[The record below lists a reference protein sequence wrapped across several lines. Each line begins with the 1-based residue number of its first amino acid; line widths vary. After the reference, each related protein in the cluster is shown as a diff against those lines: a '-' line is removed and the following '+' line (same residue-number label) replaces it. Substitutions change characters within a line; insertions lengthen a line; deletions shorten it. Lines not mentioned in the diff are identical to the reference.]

1 MEQQRQQQRSM
12 LIIIILL
19 GGIVFAGGNVAV
31 FLNSLREMPGAP
43 PLADL
48 YQFCPV
54 CLAYFSVAPLLV
66 AILVAVMVRQRTAA
80 AEARAAAAAAAEKP
94 PAPAPPSP
102 ALAVRLLGL
111 LQEEGRFIDF
121 IREDIDAYGDA
132 QVGAAVRAIHAGCR
146 KALQD
151 RIELARI
158 FNAEEG
164 SAITIETGFDPASVR
179 LIGKAAGAP
188 PFRGTL
194 QHGGWRVTK
203 VSLPPSAPGSDP
215 NIIAPAE
222 VEVG

>member
-1 MEQQRQQQRSM
+1 MQQQRQQNSM
-12 LIIIILL
+12 LIIIIVL

-31 FLNSLREMPGAP
+31 FLNSLSEMPGAP

-48 YQFCPV
+48 YRFCPT

-66 AILVAVMVRQRTAA
+66 AILVAVMVKQRTTV
-80 AEARAAAAAAAEKP
+80 AEPSAAAAGVAEKP
-94 PAPAPPSP
+94 PPAAPPSP
-102 ALAVRLLGL
+102 SAALRLLGL

-158 FNAEEG
+158 FDAEEG
-164 SAITIETGFDPASVR
+164 SAITIDTGFDPATVR
-179 LIGKAAGAP
+179 LIGNAAGAP
-188 PFRGTL
+188 PFHGTL

-203 VSLPPSAPGSDP
+203 VSLPPSSSGSDP

-222 VEVG
+222 VEIA